1 MRNDRWYGGFAFG
14 AGGHVAA
21 PRVFPLSLEQRRAAR
36 RFAIRRSVD
45 AVVRHPLLLVRN
57 WLDPRVGAIILSVPG
72 AADFRRPWG
81 GSSFEADKSP
91 DDRLP
96 AVSPSF
102 GWPTRVSRQKASA
115 LVMLANLLST
125 CFAPPNLH
133 TYLLL
138 LQFSR
143 HGE

>member
-36 RFAIRRSVD
+36 RFSIRRTVD

-57 WLDPRVGAIILSVPG
+57 WLDPRVGAIIVSVPG

-115 LVMLANLLST
+115 LVTLANLN
-125 CFAPPNLH
+125 FNLFC
-133 TYLLL
+133 TSQSAILAVIAIL
-138 LQFSR
+138 
-143 HGE
+143 

>member
-1 MRNDRWYGGFAFG
+1 MVWSFVAFG

-21 PRVFPLSLEQRRAAR
+21 PRVFPLSLEQLRASICLAVGR
-36 RFAIRRSVD
+36 TVY

-57 WLDPRVGAIILSVPG
+57 WLDPLVGAIILSVPG

-96 AVSPSF
+96 AVSPGF

-115 LVMLANLLST
+115 LVTLANLLST

-143 HGE
+143 RGE